1 MKPSLLAACALIT
14 CATVLRAQDTT
25 SSAVDT
31 GYVEY
36 SESPI
41 SLPLGIGLRIPS
53 YDRVNGLA
61 LPWGPKLDLG
71 EGKFEADGLV
81 TYRSNL
87 GKWDPSLEASARPS
101 DADEIKLYVG
111 RGTFTNDSWIR
122 SDLAN
127 SLAALG
133 LGSDSRN
140 YFRGDRATAR
150 FTHTLTTGAFTL
162 TPFVGGNIERD
173 WSTGSIVPP
182 KSPWS
187 FFGKNDVLKMK
198 RANPRVRTGR
208 ISSVLAGS
216 GIALSRGGLEAK
228 LDASVEHSFKTSLV
242 ADCSGFLTDPAC
254 TLPSLDFTQTTIH
267 STVGFPTFG
276 SQTFSFLGHAFL
288 TNGNV
293 AQPQRFAY
301 LGGSGTLA
309 TVNLLAL
316 GGDRLLYVQA
326 DYTVPIDRIQLPFVG
341 SPFIGLRYSAG
352 NAGIGT
358 LPPLIQNLGIGAGV
372 SLFRVDFSI
381 DPARNRSPFS
391 RKSAVSF
398 GLSLPM

>member
-1 MKPSLLAACALIT
+1 MKASLLAACALFGFT
-14 CATVLRAQDTT
+14 TVSRGQDTT
-25 SSAVDT
+25 SSAADT
-31 GYVEY
+31 GYVDY

-71 EGKFEADGLV
+71 DGKFELDGLV

-87 GKWDPSLEASARPS
+87 GKWDPSLEGSARPG
-101 DADEIKLYVG
+101 DANEIKLYVG

-133 LGSDSRN
+133 VGSDSRN
-140 YFRGDRATAR
+140 YFRADRASAR
-150 FTHTLTTGAFTL
+150 FTRTLTTGAFTL

-173 WSTGSIVPP
+173 WSTGSIMPP

-187 FFGKNDVLKMK
+187 FFGRKDVLKMK
-198 RANPRVRTGR
+198 RSNPRVKTGH
-208 ISSVLAGS
+208 ISSLLAGS

-228 LDASVEHSFKTSLV
+228 LDATVEHSLKTSLT
-242 ADCSGFLTDPAC
+242 ADCSGFPTEAAC
-254 TLPSLDFTQTTIH
+254 ALAPLDFTQVTLH
-267 STVGFPTFG
+267 SQVDFPTFG
-276 SQTFSFLGHAFL
+276 SQTFSFLGHAVL
-288 TNGNV
+288 GTSNI
-293 AQPQRFAY
+293 APPQRFAY

-326 DYTVPIDRIQLPFVG
+326 DYIVPIDRIQLPYVG
-341 SPFIGLRYSAG
+341 SPFVALRYSAG
-352 NAGIGT
+352 NAGQGT
-358 LPPLIQNLGIGAGV
+358 LPPLIQNLGVGAGV
-372 SLFRVDFSI
+372 SLFRVDYSI
-381 DPARNRSPFS
+381 DPARNRSPLS

>member
-1 MKPSLLAACALIT
+1 MKASFLAGCVAIVFT
-14 CATVLRAQDTT
+14 TVLQAQDTT

-71 EGKFEADGLV
+71 DGKLSLDGLV

-87 GKWDPSLEASARPS
+87 GKWDPSLEGSAR
-101 DADEIKLYVG
+101 AGETNEIKLYVG

-122 SDLAN
+122 SDLVN
-127 SLAALG
+127 SLAAIAV
-133 LGSDSRN
+133 GSDSRN

-150 FTHTLTTGAFTL
+150 FTHTLTTGALTL
-162 TPFVGGNIERD
+162 TPFIAGNIERD

-182 KSPWS
+182 KAPWS
-187 FFGKNDVLKMK
+187 FFGRNGVLYMK
-198 RANPRVRTGR
+198 RANPRVKTGR
-208 ISSVLAGS
+208 ISSFLAGS
-216 GIALSRGGLEAK
+216 GVALSRGGVEAK
-228 LDASVEHSFKTSLV
+228 LDATVEHALKTSLT
-242 ADCSGFLTDPAC
+242 ADCSGFPTDAACALPARN
-254 TLPSLDFTQTTIH
+254 FTQTTLH
-267 STVGFPTFG
+267 TQVDFSTFG
-276 SQTFSFLGHAFL
+276 SQTFSFLGHAVL
-288 TNGNV
+288 GSGNI
-293 AQPQRFAY
+293 APSQRFAY

-316 GGDRLLYVQA
+316 GGDHLLYVQA
-326 DYTVPIDRIQLPFVG
+326 DYIIPIDRIQLPIVG
-341 SPFIGLRYSAG
+341 SPFVGLRYSAG
-352 NAGIGT
+352 NAGQGT
-358 LPPLIQNLGIGAGV
+358 LPALIQNLGVGAGV

-391 RKSAVSF
+391 RKSAFSF